1 MPDAL
6 PRPLERL
13 LVVGTSRARL
23 PGRAAQAL
31 FGDAMTLPALLD
43 DLAGVQDNEAMVLAT
58 PKRLEFILARG
69 EDWGLVEKLTALL
82 AEHAGLGPG
91 DLREAV
97 YAHEGDEALRHIFAV
112 AAALDS
118 EIDDDTHI
126 VERLEHCHDAAR
138 ERGMAGPCLD
148 AAVAAATAAAR
159 RVETETP
166 LAERTLSMAAVTT
179 QVAHSL
185 HGDPSRCRVLLL
197 GLGELG
203 QRLVEELRQA
213 GAKGITVVHASP
225 RRAETVAL
233 RLGGHFRPREQLD
246 AALAE
251 AEIVVSDQGT
261 GQWTVTGAAVER
273 ALHQRRR
280 KPILLID
287 VGLPCDVE
295 DAVDAIADAFL
306 YRLDDLERIAL
317 EGKEGRG
324 AASVK
329 AHHILEQEHAAAI
342 RGWLAPPGPRAQLG
356 RLRAQALA
364 AHPDDAEAAT
374 HHLVDAILEHW
385 RAALESDASDSDGA
399 DVLNRALTRLFGSK
413 ETVQGDKK

>member
-13 LVVGTSRARL
+13 LIVGTSRARVSV
-23 PGRAAQAL
+23 RAAQAL
-31 FGDAMTLPALLD
+31 FGDAMALPALLD
-43 DLAGVQDNEAMVLAT
+43 DLAKVQDKEAMVLAT

-82 AEHAGLGPG
+82 AERAGLGPG

-126 VERLEHCHDAAR
+126 VERLERCHDAAR
-138 ERGMAGPCLD
+138 EKDMAGPCLD
-148 AAVAAATAAAR
+148 AAVAAATAAAK
-159 RVETETP
+159 RVGTETP

-179 QVAHSL
+179 QVARSL
-185 HGDPSRCRVLLL
+185 HGDTSRCRVLLL

-225 RRAETVAL
+225 RRAETVAQ
-233 RLGGHFRPREQLD
+233 RLGGHYRPWDELG

-261 GQWTVTGAAVER
+261 GQWTVTRAAVEQ
-273 ALHQRRR
+273 ALRQRRR

-329 AHHILEQEHAAAI
+329 ARRILEQEHAAAI
-342 RGWLAPPGPRAQLG
+342 RGWFAPAGPRAQLE
-356 RLRAQALA
+356 RLRAQALE
-364 AHPDDAEAAT
+364 AHPGDAEAAT
-374 HHLVDAILEHW
+374 RHLADAILAHW
-385 RAALESDASDSDGA
+385 HEALESDGGDGDGA
-399 DVLNRALTRLFGSK
+399 DVLNRALTRLFGSQETAQGEK
-413 ETVQGDKK
+413 E